1 MPKIWNGLDWISEPT
16 YGVKNDTKFYSDCKL
31 FSFEMLCLVFF
42 QYAVANNIQYV
53 NHISRGKGPWEVP
66 ANIKSQ
72 VRMCLNDR
80 DKKWEHQFLTVFPK
94 FSFTTLFCFHFVLC
108 RTLCIRYTLSLFD
121 SNTFSNNSQ
130 DKFVCTFISIVSQTY
145 LPRQGTNYLLRQ
157 ENIFLEAAN
166 MCVVKI
172 FLCCV
177 LAFSPLSVYEIFL
190 ETVCTQAIS

>member
-1 MPKIWNGLDWISEPT
+1 
-16 YGVKNDTKFYSDCKL
+16 
-31 FSFEMLCLVFF
+31 
-42 QYAVANNIQYV
+42 
-53 NHISRGKGPWEVP
+53 
-66 ANIKSQ
+66 
-72 VRMCLNDR
+72 MCLNDR

>member
-1 MPKIWNGLDWISEPT
+1 M
-16 YGVKNDTKFYSDCKL
+16 
-31 FSFEMLCLVFF
+31 
-42 QYAVANNIQYV
+42 ANNIQYV

-145 LPRQGTNYLLRQ
+145 LPRQEQIICWGRKIYFLRPPICALLKY
-157 ENIFLEAAN
+157 FFA
-166 MCVVKI
+166 VYSH
-172 FLCCV
+172 
-177 LAFSPLSVYEIFL
+177 SPLSVYEIFL
-190 ETVCTQAIS
+190 ETVCTQAISWNSPFYEYFLFVGQAK